1 MASLPPK
8 GVKSKKPRKING
20 DERREI
26 QDERVE
32 K

>member
-1 MASLPPK
+1 MNK
-8 GVKSKKPRKING
+8 CTKRVKAKKPRKING

>member
-1 MASLPPK
+1 MNK
-8 GVKSKKPRKING
+8 CTKRGKDKKPRKING

>member
-1 MASLPPK
+1 MNKCIK

>member
-1 MASLPPK
+1 MNKCTK